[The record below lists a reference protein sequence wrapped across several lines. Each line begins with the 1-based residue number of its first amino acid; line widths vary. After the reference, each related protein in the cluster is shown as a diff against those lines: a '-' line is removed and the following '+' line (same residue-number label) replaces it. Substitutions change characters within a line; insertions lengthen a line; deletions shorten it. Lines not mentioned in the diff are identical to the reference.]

1 MCRDHFVCEAPGVRC
16 GDGGP
21 CLRAPHLVL
30 CRGQAVCPDLSDGP
44 LCSARVFTGCLLDTK
59 GGLTMAPGEDC
70 VCQLRRGD
78 RGAVYRSTGTT
89 FRSSH
94 IVGDI
99 CLGRGDARLCDG
111 HEDCVGGE
119 DEVGCGDTDEAVT
132 EQRLMEEEEPGD
144 ENMAVSLSHGS
155 PTLMTIVAVG
165 FVIFCVLFGAALTV
179 GFIRICDNKRKS
191 SEKKKSL
198 SIPDMAGSSTQAL
211 NQNVYILDKRREKTD
226 WSLKTI
232 KIVREIGA
240 GYFSKVYL
248 AEDKKFGFV
257 AIKTGEISKGCQ
269 GANSIV
275 SEIEIFRAMGRH
287 VNIIQMLDSNLEEK
301 LIVLEYCL
309 YGNCKDYIATNRHSY
324 ENQLDPETGEIR
336 DSDANYLVMTRTRG
350 DTITTSCLI
359 NWSIG
364 VSQVRDRTGL

>member
-1 MCRDHFVCEAPGVRC
+1 MEQVG
-16 GDGGP
+16 
-21 CLRAPHLVL
+21 
-30 CRGQAVCPDLSDGP
+30 
-44 LCSARVFTGCLLDTK
+44 
-59 GGLTMAPGEDC
+59 TM
-70 VCQLRRGD
+70 
-78 RGAVYRSTGTT
+78 
-89 FRSSH
+89 
-94 IVGDI
+94 
-99 CLGRGDARLCDG
+99 LG
-111 HEDCVGGE
+111 
-119 DEVGCGDTDEAVT
+119 
-132 EQRLMEEEEPGD
+132 
-144 ENMAVSLSHGS
+144 
-155 PTLMTIVAVG
+155 
-165 FVIFCVLFGAALTV
+165 
-179 GFIRICDNKRKS
+179 NKRKS

-198 SIPDMAGSSTQAL
+198 SIPDKVGSSTQAL

-350 DTITTSCLI
+350 DTIPTSCLI

-364 VSQVRDRTGL
+364 VSQVRDTTGL